1 MDAVAEAGGPEYRVI
16 KKISVAGADDY
27 NDLAIDTNNRL
38 LYVAERTQI
47 SVLDLDTGSNRVQI
61 ADTPAVHGIA
71 LAPDFRAGFATNGR
85 ANTATILD
93 LQTLKRFSVVTT
105 GENPTDVVYE
115 DVSKQA
121 FIMNQRSQ
129 SITVV
134 KVMTGTVAATI
145 PLPEEPEGV
154 VVDGRGHLYINLS
167 DPSEIAVIDTLKL
180 SISKRIPLK
189 GCVEPTAITM
199 DRKNSRLLEAC
210 ANEIVAVVDPG
221 SGNIVEK
228 IPVGRNVLVMEFDPA
243 GRFAIAADA
252 VGNVSFIQHECPNH
266 YQIVSSVKIKAR
278 AIAMAVD
285 SKTDQIFI
293 LANELVPRS
302 ESNNHSTVKPNSS
315 IILVLGKQ

>member
-1 MDAVAEAGGPEYRVI
+1 VDLKAEAGRPEYRVL

-27 NDLAIDTNNRL
+27 NDLAIDTKNRL
-38 LYVAERTQI
+38 LYVAERSQI
-47 SVLDLDTGSNRVQI
+47 SVIDLDTESSRGQI
-61 ADTPAVHGIA
+61 AGTPAVHGIA

-93 LQTLKRFSVVTT
+93 LQTFKNFSVVNT
-105 GENPTDVVYE
+105 GENPTDVVYD
-115 DVSKQA
+115 DVSKYV
-121 FIMNQRSQ
+121 FIMNQRSE

-154 VVDGRGHLYINLS
+154 VADGRGHLYVNLS
-167 DPSEIAVIDTLKL
+167 DPSEVAVIDTLKL

-189 GCVEPTAITM
+189 SCVEPTAITM
-199 DRKNSRLLEAC
+199 DRNNSRLLEAC
-210 ANEIVAVVDPG
+210 ANEIVAVVDPE

-228 IPVGRNVLVMEFDPA
+228 LPVGRNVLVMGFDPA

-252 VGNVSFIQHECPNH
+252 VGNVSLIQHESPNN
-266 YQIVSSVKIKAR
+266 YRIVSSVEIKAR
-278 AIAMAVD
+278 AIAIAVD
-285 SKTDQIFI
+285 SKTDRIFI

-302 ESNNHSTVKPNSS
+302 QSNNHSTVKPNSS